1 MSASLALGCPLE
13 PHPRPYVETTQ
24 DSPLL
29 RDGHGKDLHAGQ
41 PRSTGSFDVFPLLEV
56 HSAGLPEIL
65 RGGPDAIGERLQLA
79 DIEVVDL
86 CRSEP
91 EDLSR
96 IVNRTVPEGV
106 AEPLACVG
114 PSAFGVGEVV

>member
-29 RDGHGKDLHAGQ
+29 RDSHGKDLHAGQ

-56 HSAGLPEIL
+56 YCAGLPAIR
-65 RGGPDAIGERLQLA
+65 RGGPAAIGERLQLA
-79 DIEVVDL
+79 DIEVVNL
-86 CRSEP
+86 SRSKS
-91 EDLSR
+91 EDPSR
-96 IVNRTVPEGV
+96 IVIRTIPEGV
-106 AEPLACVG
+106 AEPLA
-114 PSAFGVGEVV
+114 